1 LQAALGEPGEML
13 VRGPQIVQGYWN
25 KPEETGAT
33 FVDGWCHTGDIVKM
47 DEQGWIYLVDRK
59 KDMIIASGFKV
70 WPRELEDVLYKH
82 PATKEVVVVRVP
94 DSYRGESPKAFISIK
109 DEYKDRITQEEIL
122 AFCKKEMAAYKVPRA
137 IEFLDE
143 VPKTASGKVLRRLVR
158 EEEMKKR

>member
-1 LQAALGEPGEML
+1 
-13 VRGPQIVQGYWN
+13 
-25 KPEETGAT
+25 
-33 FVDGWCHTGDIVKM
+33 
-47 DEQGWIYLVDRK
+47 
-59 KDMIIASGFKV
+59 MIIASGFKV

-82 PATKEVVVVRVP
+82 PATKEVVVVGVP

-109 DEYKDRITQEEIL
+109 DEYKDRITEEEIL
-122 AFCKKEMAAYKVPRA
+122 AFCKKEMAAYKVPRE

>member
-1 LQAALGEPGEML
+1 
-13 VRGPQIVQGYWN
+13 VQGYWN

-70 WPRELEDVLYKH
+70 WPREVEDVLYKH
-82 PATKEVVVVRVP
+82 PATKEVVVVGVP

>member
-1 LQAALGEPGEML
+1 MVG
-13 VRGPQIVQGYWN
+13 
-25 KPEETGAT
+25 
-33 FVDGWCHTGDIVKM
+33 
-47 DEQGWIYLVDRK
+47 
-59 KDMIIASGFKV
+59 
-70 WPRELEDVLYKH
+70 
-82 PATKEVVVVRVP
+82 VP

>member
-1 LQAALGEPGEML
+1 
-13 VRGPQIVQGYWN
+13 VQGYWN

-70 WPRELEDVLYKH
+70 WPREVEDVLYKH

>member
-1 LQAALGEPGEML
+1 
-13 VRGPQIVQGYWN
+13 VQGYWN

-70 WPRELEDVLYKH
+70 WPREVEDVLYKH

-122 AFCKKEMAAYKVPRA
+122 AFCKKEMAAYKVPRE

>member
-1 LQAALGEPGEML
+1 M
-13 VRGPQIVQGYWN
+13 QGYWN

-70 WPRELEDVLYKH
+70 WPREVEDVLYKH

>member
-1 LQAALGEPGEML
+1 MGEPGEML

-70 WPRELEDVLYKH
+70 WPRELEDVL
-82 PATKEVVVVRVP
+82 
-94 DSYRGESPKAFISIK
+94 
-109 DEYKDRITQEEIL
+109 
-122 AFCKKEMAAYKVPRA
+122 
-137 IEFLDE
+137 
-143 VPKTASGKVLRRLVR
+143 
-158 EEEMKKR
+158 